1 MADDGKRKYLTKFIG
16 ETNKSFVEYA
26 NKEVFEKDE
35 VGFIKNNAQLQL
47 SFFVGA
53 FVQIILKSAY
63 GKYESL
69 TLQRWLSWQV
79 FNKLNLLKIYTRT
92 AQEMRRLELGHHLV
106 KELKNEIER
115 LILKKSNSVSNA
127 KVEFCIYWGMDE
139 YENFLCILDGSKEY
153 EEYAKKQEENKQ
165 NQQGV
170 TK

>member
-1 MADDGKRKYLTKFIG
+1 
-16 ETNKSFVEYA
+16 
-26 NKEVFEKDE
+26 
-35 VGFIKNNAQLQL
+35 
-47 SFFVGA
+47 
-53 FVQIILKSAY
+53 
-63 GKYESL
+63 
-69 TLQRWLSWQV
+69 
-79 FNKLNLLKIYTRT
+79 
-92 AQEMRRLELGHHLV
+92 MRRLELGHHLV